1 MQRVSHGDEA
11 AFRILYGQY
20 RDKVFTIACK
30 MLHSHAEAKDAL
42 QDVFLKV
49 WTSREKLADVAYFS
63 SYLNTITRNHLLN
76 LVRKKVNDAVMC
88 EEVARRE
95 QQPADLHDTIMFRE
109 LRTTIHGA
117 MSQLPPQQKKVF
129 ELSRIDGM
137 PLDEIADQLQIS
149 RETAKKHLA
158 RANHQLRILLRANA
172 SALILLGMISE
183 IL

>member
-1 MQRVSHGDEA
+1 
-11 AFRILYGQY
+11 
-20 RDKVFTIACK
+20 
-30 MLHSHAEAKDAL
+30 MLHSHTEAKDAL

-49 WTSREKLADVAYFS
+49 WLGREKLADITYFS
-63 SYLNTITRNHLLN
+63 SYLNTITRHHLLN
-76 LVRKKVNDAVMC
+76 LVRKKVNDVAMC

-95 QQPADLHDTIMFRE
+95 QPPVDLHDTIIFRE
-109 LRTTIHGA
+109 LRSTIHGA

-158 RANHQLRILLRANA
+158 RANQQLRILLRANT
-172 SALILLGMISE
+172 SALILLGLISN